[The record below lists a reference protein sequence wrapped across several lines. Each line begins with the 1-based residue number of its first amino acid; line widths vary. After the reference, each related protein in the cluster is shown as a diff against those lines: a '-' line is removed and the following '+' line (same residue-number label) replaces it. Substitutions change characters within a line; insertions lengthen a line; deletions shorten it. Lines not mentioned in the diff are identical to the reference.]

1 MTASRTVDAAV
12 RRQVTVLGAGA
23 IGGWVA
29 AGFCRA
35 GHEVSNLARGMSLAA
50 LRENGLVLLDG
61 ERRETFAV
69 RANDDPRALP
79 PADLLVLGLK
89 AHDLPANASLIAAL
103 IGPDTIILPAVNGI
117 PWWFFDD
124 FGGPA
129 NGLPLESID
138 PGGTLKSLMPA
149 HRVIG
154 AVVHAASRVESP
166 GCVRVL
172 KADRLLLGDPA
183 GDGKSA
189 AIAQTLC
196 DAGLPAH
203 RVGDIRGEV
212 WGKLWGN
219 FNMNPLS
226 ALARADAAQLI
237 DDPGT
242 FGLIRGMMAEM
253 ASMGGLIGLAE
264 LGDADARIAVTRR
277 LGAFR
282 TSMLQDLE
290 AGRSLEIGPIIG
302 GLVELSKHLGYPA
315 PLLTGVHALLRLLD
329 ANRR

>member
-1 MTASRTVDAAV
+1 MIATGTAQAGI
-12 RRQVTVLGAGA
+12 RRRVTILGAGA
-23 IGGWVA
+23 IGGWIA

-35 GHEVSNLARGMSLAA
+35 GQDVSVLARGGSLAA
-50 LRENGLVLLDG
+50 LRQQGLVLLDG
-61 ERRETFAV
+61 ERREAFAV
-69 RANDDPRALP
+69 RASDDPRDLP
-79 PADLLVLGLK
+79 PAELLVLGLK
-89 AHDLPANASLIAAL
+89 AHDLPAHADLIAAL
-103 IGPDTIILPAVNGI
+103 IGPDTTILPAINGI
-117 PWWFFDD
+117 PWWFFDG

-129 NGLPLESID
+129 KGLCLESID
-138 PGGTLKSLMPA
+138 PGGALQALMPA
-149 HRVIG
+149 LRVIG

-166 GCVRVL
+166 GCIRIL

-189 AIAQTLC
+189 ALAQLLA
-196 DAGLPAH
+196 DAGLPAQH
-203 RVGDIRGEV
+203 VAEIRGEV

-219 FNMNPLS
+219 SNMNPLS

-242 FGLIRGMMAEM
+242 RGLIRGMMAEM
-253 ASMGGLIGLAE
+253 AGMGGLIGLPE
-264 LGDADARIAVTRR
+264 LGDTEARIAVTRR

-302 GLVELSKHLGYPA
+302 GLVELAAHLGHPA
-315 PLLTGVHALLRLLD
+315 PLLSGVHALLRLLD